1 MSIDINVAIEA
12 IGRLVDYAKQK
23 AVFEADK
30 KIREELEHYRSELF
44 AADSSKSCAITTDLA
59 VTKTKFRLL
68 RQKVTRLPADV
79 QAVFAP
85 LLAELAE
92 RIDELRKRRGAV
104 CLREII
110 LKRTERSCYV

>member
-1 MSIDINVAIEA
+1 MSIGVDVAIEA

-23 AVFEADK
+23 ALFEAGK
-30 KIREELEHYRSELF
+30 KIREELERYRSELF
-44 AADSSKSCAITTDLA
+44 AADSGKSCAITTDLA

-68 RQKVTRLPADV
+68 RQKVSRLPADI

-92 RIDELRKRRGAV
+92 RIDELRKRRKA
-104 CLREII
+104 I
-110 LKRTERSCYV
+110 